1 MSNTILIKHGAGAP
15 TSEQLQPYELG
26 FDKTDKKLY
35 IGVEDG
41 EPELLRPDS
50 VAKADYADKAQQ
62 ADEAQK
68 AFADGNGKII
78 AETYIQDLKIE
89 EEKIIVTK
97 NGEETEIGNIDSPSQ
112 NPYTVITKPRRSKEN
127 AQEGTKILEILCKN
141 LQPNTNYV
149 IKLYTLQRNRGRSY
163 REWRHPIN
171 IEYSSESG
179 YTEEQQELLENSG
192 AYSGY
197 RNIAGQPF
205 DGAHLDQLH
214 PQVPNW
220 MPNNGVLKTE
230 WHFTSN
236 EKGSD
241 YKLNLDLNTWI
252 LDLLKLNNLLADA
265 PDYEGVQ
272 VWTLMGIGNRY
283 YDSRNR
289 LFQFRIESEDGK
301 KLGSTK
307 NTVRIGSA
315 IFRIKEEELSL
326 EESGIFYL
334 SIS

>member
-1 MSNTILIKHGAGAP
+1 MGNTILIKHGAGAP

-26 FDKTDKKLY
+26 FDKADKKLY
-35 IGVEDG
+35 IGIEDG

-50 VAKADYADKAQQ
+50 VAK

-97 NGEETEIGNIDSPSQ
+97 NGEEIKVGDIDSPSK
-112 NPYTVITKPRRSKEN
+112 NPYTIITKPRRSKEN
-127 AQEGTKILEILCKN
+127 VQDGTKILEILCKN
-141 LQPNTNYV
+141 LQPNTDYV

-179 YTEEQQELLENSG
+179 YTEEQQELLTNSG

-197 RNIAGQPF
+197 KNIAGQPF
-205 DGAHLDQLH
+205 DGTQLDQFH

-230 WHFTSN
+230 WHFTSD

-241 YKLNLDLNTWI
+241 YTLILDLNTWI
-252 LDLLKLNNLLADA
+252 LDLLKLNNILMNT
-265 PDYEGVQ
+265 PDYKGAQ
-272 VWTLMGIGNRY
+272 VWTLMGIGNGY
-283 YDSRNR
+283 YNSRNR
-289 LFQFRIESEDGK
+289 LFQFRIESEDGN
-301 KLGSTK
+301 KLGSAK

-315 IFRIKEEELSL
+315 IFCVREEKLSL
-326 EESGIFYL
+326 EESGISYL

>member
-1 MSNTILIKHGAGAP
+1 MGNTILIKHGAGAP

-50 VAKADYADKAQQ
+50 VAKADYADKARY

-68 AFADGNGKII
+68 ASTDGNGKII

-97 NGEETEIGNIDSPSQ
+97 NGEEIKIGDIDSPSK
-112 NPYTVITKPRRSKEN
+112 NPYTIITKPRRSKEN
-127 AQEGTKILEILCKN
+127 SAEGIKALEIICKN
-141 LQPNTNYV
+141 LQPNTNYI
-149 IKLYTLQRNRGRSY
+149 IKLYTLQRERGRSY
-163 REWRHPIN
+163 REWRHPAN
-171 IEYSSESG
+171 IEYSPENG
-179 YTEEQQELLENSG
+179 YTEEQQALLENSG
-192 AYSGY
+192 LYSGY
-197 RNIAGQPF
+197 RNIAGEPF
-205 DGAHLDQLH
+205 DEAHLDSLH

-230 WHFTSN
+230 WHFTSD

-241 YKLNLDLNTWI
+241 YKLSLDLNTWI
-252 LDLLKLNNLLADA
+252 LDLLKLNNFLLDA
-265 PDYEGVQ
+265 PEYEGAQ
-272 VWTLMGIGNRY
+272 VWTLMGVGNSY
-283 YDSRNR
+283 YNSRSR
-289 LFQFRIESEDGK
+289 LFQFRIESQDGK
-301 KLGSTK
+301 KLGNAK

-315 IFRIKEEELSL
+315 IFLVRNGQLSSA
-326 EESGIFYL
+326 ESGVSYL

>member
-1 MSNTILIKHGAGAP
+1 MGNTILIKHGAGAP

-26 FDKTDKKLY
+26 FDKTNKKLY

-50 VAKADYADKAQQ
+50 VAK

-97 NGEETEIGNIDSPSQ
+97 NGEEIEIGDIDSPSK
-112 NPYTVITKPRRSKEN
+112 NPYTVITKPRHSKEN
-127 AQEGTKILEILCKN
+127 SQEGTKILEILCKN
-141 LQPNTNYV
+141 LQPNTNYI
-149 IKLYTLQRNRGRSY
+149 IKLYTLQRNRGHSY
-163 REWRHPIN
+163 REWRHPVN
-171 IEYSSESG
+171 IEYSPENG
-179 YTEEQQELLENSG
+179 YTEEQQALLDASG
-192 AYSGY
+192 IYSGY

-205 DGAHLDQLH
+205 DGTHPDQFH
-214 PQVPNW
+214 PHVPEW

-230 WHFTSN
+230 WHFISD

-241 YKLNLDLNTWI
+241 YKLSLDLNAWI
-252 LDLLKLNNLLADA
+252 LDLLKLNNSLLEA
-265 PDYEGVQ
+265 PEYEGAQ
-272 VWTLMGIGNRY
+272 VWTLMGVGNSY
-283 YDSRNR
+283 YNSRSR
-289 LFQFRIESEDGK
+289 LFQFRVESQDGK
-301 KLGSTK
+301 KLGTAK

-315 IFRIKEEELSL
+315 IFLVRNGQLSL
-326 EESGIFYL
+326 EESGVSYL